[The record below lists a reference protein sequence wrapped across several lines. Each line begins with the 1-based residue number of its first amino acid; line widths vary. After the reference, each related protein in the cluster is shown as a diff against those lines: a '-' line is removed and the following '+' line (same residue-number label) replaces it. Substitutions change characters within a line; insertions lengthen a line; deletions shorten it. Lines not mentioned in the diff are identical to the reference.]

1 MRAENTQSRPD
12 EFHTNVRPIEFLT
25 ENGFSIVRRWEADGG
40 PAPVDGQFSFLVRNP
55 QDLES
60 EVTVKV
66 AGECLQTMPLRA
78 RARVP
83 LSSSF
88 WISCAENHLAEYLWE
103 HNAFPTDNQLM
114 IDCVSPAEIISATQW
129 RSE

>member
-1 MRAENTQSRPD
+1 MRAENNQSRPD
-12 EFHTNVRPIEFLT
+12 ELHSNVRPIEFLT

-66 AGECLQTMPLRA
+66 AEECLQTMPLQA
-78 RARVP
+78 RTRVP
-83 LSSSF
+83 ISSSF

-103 HNAFPTDNQLM
+103 HNAFPIDNKL
-114 IDCVSPAEIISATQW
+114 IVDCVNPEEIISATQW
-129 RSE
+129 SSE

>member
-1 MRAENTQSRPD
+1 VEV
-12 EFHTNVRPIEFLT
+12 EVRKPPLEIIEFLT

-66 AGECLQTMPLRA
+66 GRLNGQVIQIAPDSPEGQSAKRALESLRA
-78 RARVP
+78 A
-83 LSSSF
+83 
-88 WISCAENHLAEYLWE
+88 
-103 HNAFPTDNQLM
+103 HNTPGKPGA
-114 IDCVSPAEIISATQW
+114 
-129 RSE
+129 

>member
-1 MRAENTQSRPD
+1 MRAENTQSKLD
-12 EFHTNVRPIEFLT
+12 ELQSTRRPIEFLT
-25 ENGFSIVRRWEADGG
+25 ENGFSIVRRWEADGD

-60 EVTVKV
+60 EVTVEV
-66 AGECLQTMPLRA
+66 TGECLQKMPLHA
-78 RARVP
+78 RERVP

-88 WISCAENHLAEYLWE
+88 WVSCAENHLAEYLWQ
-103 HNAFPTDNQLM
+103 HDAFPIDNALM
-114 IDCVSPAEIISATQW
+114 VDCVSPAEIISATLW

>member
-1 MRAENTQSRPD
+1 MRAENKQSRPD
-12 EFHTNVRPIEFLT
+12 ELYSNVRPIEFLT
-25 ENGFSIVRRWEADGG
+25 ENGFSIVRRWEADGA
-40 PAPVDGQFSFLVRNP
+40 PPPVDGQFSFLVRNP

-60 EVTVKV
+60 EVTVNV
-66 AGECLQTMPLRA
+66 TGECLRTMPLHA
-78 RARVP
+78 RERVS

-103 HNAFPTDNQLM
+103 HNAFPIDNQLM
-114 IDCVSPAEIISATQW
+114 VDCVSPAEIISATLW